1 MVGLNQDA
9 FSFKFSSGNTGM
21 FKIMEKAE
29 TICRERNVDESKV
42 YLVQLCIEELVTNA
56 LRYGCTDNTKVNV
69 AVSLNIKEGGITLVI
84 EDDAQPFDPLTEA
97 PPPPDLTTD
106 IEQRTVGGL
115 GIHML
120 KCMTQTM
127 QYEYVNKHNRMILT
141 F

>member
-1 MVGLNQDA
+1 MVGLNQNV
-9 FSFKFSSGNTGM
+9 FSFKFSNGNTGM

-29 TICRERNVDESKV
+29 AICRERNVDESKV

-56 LRYGCTDNTKVNV
+56 LRYGCTDNTTVNV
-69 AVSLNIKEGGITLVI
+69 AVSLNIKEDGITIII

-97 PPPPDLTTD
+97 PSPPDLTAD

-120 KCMTQTM
+120 KSMTQTM